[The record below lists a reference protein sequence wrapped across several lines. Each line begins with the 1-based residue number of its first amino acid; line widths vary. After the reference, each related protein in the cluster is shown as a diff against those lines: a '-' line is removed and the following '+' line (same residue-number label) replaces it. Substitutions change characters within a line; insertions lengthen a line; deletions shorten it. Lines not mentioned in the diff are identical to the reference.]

1 MSALQ
6 ASARVPMVFSGP
18 GVSHVGDGNVH
29 ALVSLVDLLPT
40 FLVRAILVRALLPPG
55 GRVRYRRWCREQSA
69 PSRPLSC

>member
-1 MSALQ
+1 
-6 ASARVPMVFSGP
+6 MVFSGP

-55 GRVRYRRWCREQSA
+55 GRVRYRRW
-69 PSRPLSC
+69 SRPLFC